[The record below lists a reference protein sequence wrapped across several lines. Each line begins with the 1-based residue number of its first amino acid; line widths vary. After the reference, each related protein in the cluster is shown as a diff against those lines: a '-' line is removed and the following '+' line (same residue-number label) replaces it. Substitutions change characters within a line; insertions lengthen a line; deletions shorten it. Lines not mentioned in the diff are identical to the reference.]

1 VQQIAPLEAGL
12 CVADLPRM
20 QAFYERALGF
30 REVRRAEIPAAL
42 SRAIAVAPRGY
53 TCVWL
58 KTPGGETL
66 KLMRP
71 PEAPAAGAA
80 PAHVT
85 DRRGLGYLTFYCA
98 DIRDV
103 LAEAE
108 RAGAT
113 LRSDRAL
120 LEPSQPVRLCF
131 FADPEGNVIELVEPQ
146 DLASF
151 RPDIAARP
159 ARQQNSE

>member
-1 VQQIAPLEAGL
+1 MKQTAPIEAGL
-12 CVADLPRM
+12 CVADLERM
-20 QAFYERALGF
+20 LAFYERALGC

-42 SRAIAVAPRGY
+42 SRAIALAANGY

-71 PEAPAAGAA
+71 ATLPAASGA
-80 PAHVT
+80 PPLLT
-85 DRRGLGYLTFYCA
+85 ERRGIAYLTFYCHA
-98 DIRDV
+98 ISDV
-103 LAEAE
+103 LAAAEA
-108 RAGAT
+108 AGAT

-120 LEPSQPVRLCF
+120 LAEDRPVRLCF
-131 FADPEGNVIELVEPQ
+131 FADPEGNVVELVEPR

-151 RPDIAARP
+151 RPDIVASRGTT
-159 ARQQNSE
+159 E

>member
-1 VQQIAPLEAGL
+1 MKQIAPLEAGL
-12 CVADLPRM
+12 AVADLARM

-42 SRAIAVAPRGY
+42 GSAIALAAHGY

-71 PEAPAAGAA
+71 PQPPAASGAPALL
-80 PAHVT
+80 T
-85 DRRGLGYLTFYCA
+85 ERRGLAYLTFYCD
-98 DIRDV
+98 DIAGV
-103 LAEAE
+103 LARAEA
-108 RAGAT
+108 AGAT

-120 LEPSQPVRLCF
+120 LAGDPPVKLCF
-131 FADPEGNVIELVEPQ
+131 FADPEGNVIELVEPK

-151 RPDIAARP
+151 RPDIGPRA
-159 ARQQNSE
+159 

>member
-1 VQQIAPLEAGL
+1 MKQIAPIEAGL
-12 CVADLPRM
+12 CVADLERM

-30 REVRRAEIPAAL
+30 REVRRAEIPAEL
-42 SRAIAVAPRGY
+42 SAAIGLAANGY

-71 PEAPAAGAA
+71 VAPPAASAA
-80 PAHVT
+80 PALLT
-85 DRRGLGYLTFYCA
+85 ERRGYAYLTYYCDA
-98 DIRDV
+98 IRDV
-103 LAEAE
+103 LARAE
-108 RAGAT
+108 SAGAA

-120 LEPSQPVRLCF
+120 IADGRPVKLCF
-131 FADPEGNVIELVEPQ
+131 FADPEGNVVELVEPQ

-151 RPDIAARP
+151 RPDIRP
-159 ARQQNSE
+159 AERAH